1 MLEWGLAKEYTQIL
15 KQSSFGDGVI
25 KENTVLDAQVNYAL
39 PKWKTVLKV
48 GASNLFGEDYTQVIG
63 AGAIGQ
69 QWFASITI
77 NP

>member
-1 MLEWGLAKEYTQIL
+1 MKRILLAAVFSL
-15 KQSSFGDGVI
+15 
-25 KENTVLDAQVNYAL
+25 AL
-39 PKWKTVLKV
+39 LL
-48 GASNLFGEDYTQVIG
+48 GACGGSEEETEKAEETALWYKNLFGEDYTQVIG